1 MFAARLLVLTA
12 TGLLGAVPAFTQQ
25 STADADNAIP
35 EIVVTATK
43 VGAQSVQQTPLA
55 ISAFSANQIADAQIS
70 NVRDLM
76 EYAPSLQVAKGTANA
91 EIFIRGIGS
100 TNIFAGS
107 DPDVSVQV
115 DGVYLA
121 RPSAQLE
128 DFLDVDRVE
137 ILRGPQ
143 GTLYGRNAVGGTINV
158 ISRRPT
164 DEFEA
169 RTSLTLGDYNLVQ
182 TQAYVSGPLLP
193 ERLQASLAV
202 NFIRHDGYTENIAPG
217 GHDIDDAERGS
228 ARGQLR
234 AELTERIVATT
245 RADWSSLGEHFE
257 SYSSL
262 LAPSLKP
269 KPALLANSTLGN
281 YHEVALDFPQKETS
295 HGGGVSEE
303 LDVELT
309 SQLSVKSITAYRENR
324 YQLTNDSDATELAL
338 SDARQSERQNQF
350 SQEVTMQGRFE
361 RFDGVAGL
369 YYLHENIL
377 ANINNTTPAANT
389 FRATQPHVDDDAPA
403 IFAQGTFKL
412 TPALHLTLGA
422 RYTEEE
428 KKIFPNS
435 FVQSTVSG
443 KLLGPAFVSPAKA
456 TYSAFTPKFG
466 IEWQASDQALIYASA
481 TRGYKSGGFNYAA
494 TSVAAQQFAPETIW
508 SYEAG
513 AKTDWLDR
521 RLRVNLTGFRYNY
534 TGLQVQTLL
543 SPGVAFIGNAATA
556 RIKGA
561 ELEVTGKPIAGLT
574 LISNT
579 SFLDARYGSFPK
591 ATVPAGLVPYLA
603 GNPAYSA
610 ATGAF
615 NATGNTLTAAPRI
628 STLAAVQYDH
638 HLGSQSTLYGRVEY
652 SWQGRTYYDP
662 SNVLIMSQGPYG
674 LLNAAVGFRG
684 PSERWTTQIL
694 VKNITD
700 KGYWITTA
708 ANGPVPLGNAGPPR
722 TIWVSIARKW

>member
-1 MFAARLLVLTA
+1 
-12 TGLLGAVPAFTQQ
+12 
-25 STADADNAIP
+25 
-35 EIVVTATK
+35 
-43 VGAQSVQQTPLA
+43 
-55 ISAFSANQIADAQIS
+55 
-70 NVRDLM
+70 
-76 EYAPSLQVAKGTANA
+76 
-91 EIFIRGIGS
+91 
-100 TNIFAGS
+100 
-107 DPDVSVQV
+107 
-115 DGVYLA
+115 
-121 RPSAQLE
+121 
-128 DFLDVDRVE
+128 
-137 ILRGPQ
+137 
-143 GTLYGRNAVGGTINV
+143 
-158 ISRRPT
+158 
-164 DEFEA
+164 
-169 RTSLTLGDYNLVQ
+169 
-182 TQAYVSGPLLP
+182 
-193 ERLQASLAV
+193 
-202 NFIRHDGYTENIAPG
+202 
-217 GHDIDDAERGS
+217 
-228 ARGQLR
+228 
-234 AELTERIVATT
+234 
-245 RADWSSLGEHFE
+245 
-257 SYSSL
+257 
-262 LAPSLKP
+262 
-269 KPALLANSTLGN
+269 
-281 YHEVALDFPQKETS
+281 LDFPQKETL

-303 LDVELT
+303 LNVDLT
-309 SQLSVKSITAYRENR
+309 AHFAVKSITAYRENR
-324 YQLTNDSDATELAL
+324 YELSNDSDATELAL
-338 SDARQSERQNQF
+338 SNARQSEHQNQF
-350 SQEVTMQGRFE
+350 SQEITMQGRFE

-369 YYLHENIL
+369 YYLRENIL
-377 ANINNTTPAANT
+377 ANINNTAPAAGT
-389 FRATQPHVDDDAPA
+389 FRATQPHVTDDAPA

-435 FVQSTVSG
+435 FIQSTVSG

-466 IEWQASDQALIYASA
+466 VEWQVSDQALVYVSA

-513 AKTDWLDR
+513 AKTEWLDR

-561 ELEVTGKPIAGLT
+561 ELELTGKPIPSLT

-579 SFLDARYGSFPK
+579 SFLDAKYGSFPN

-603 GNPAYSA
+603 GNAAYNP

-615 NATGNTLTAAPRI
+615 NASGNTLTAAPRI

-652 SWQGRTYYDP
+652 SWQSRTYYDP
-662 SNVLIMSQGPYG
+662 SNAMILSQGPYG
-674 LLNAAVGFRG
+674 LLNLAVGFRG
-684 PSERWTTQIL
+684 PSELWTTQIL
-694 VKNITD
+694 VKNVTD

-722 TIWVSIARKW
+722 TVWASIARKW